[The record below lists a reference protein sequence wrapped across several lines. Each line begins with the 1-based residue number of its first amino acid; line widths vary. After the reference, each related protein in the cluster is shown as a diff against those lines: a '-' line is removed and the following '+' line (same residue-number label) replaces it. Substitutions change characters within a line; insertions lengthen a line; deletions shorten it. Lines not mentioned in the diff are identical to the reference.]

1 MHNEP
6 TFSPTETAPIP
17 DPLAPSQTGTGN
29 KPSRVPMLLWGILSL
44 VIQLSIGYKFGLLP
58 LAIGL
63 LAIYT
68 VVCLYGNHKLATLG
82 KSLGYVVRSDADL
95 ARCRTEVSFN
105 MKAAYILMIT
115 VWPLLISSLILQQ
128 WLALIALLGVNFI
141 LTPIVTATEKKFK
154 AMPVESADPT
164 LATRFQTML
173 TQWQEPRFRLED
185 V

>member
-6 TFSPTETAPIP
+6 SLSPTEAAPIP
-17 DPLAPSQTGTGN
+17 DLLTPPKTGTIN
-29 KPSRVPMLLWGILSL
+29 KPSRLPMLMWGILSL
-44 VIQLSIGYKFGLLP
+44 IAQLTIGYKFGLLP

-82 KSLGYVVRSDADL
+82 KALGYVVRSDNDL
-95 ARCRTEVSFN
+95 ARCRAEVNFN

-115 VWPLLISSLILQQ
+115 VWPLLISSLVLQQ
-128 WLALIALLGVNFI
+128 WLALIALLAVNFI

-154 AMPVESADPT
+154 AMAVESADPT
-164 LATRFQTML
+164 LATRFQTIL
-173 TQWQEPRFRLED
+173 TQWQEPRFRLENM
-185 V
+185 